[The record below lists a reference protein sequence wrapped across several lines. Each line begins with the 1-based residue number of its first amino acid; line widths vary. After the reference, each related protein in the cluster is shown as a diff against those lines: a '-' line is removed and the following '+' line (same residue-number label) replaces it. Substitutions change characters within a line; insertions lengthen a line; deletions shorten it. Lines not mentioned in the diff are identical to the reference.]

1 MSENFE
7 ENENEEEDY
16 EESESQS
23 DINSYFQIIEI
34 KREKIKK
41 VSLDVKTYHHLL
53 TQMNNLIEIAKSV
66 QEKRNITRNSSSQTE
81 IEEKINTTTQKE
93 EKTNSKESEM
103 QNIINNLQIENS
115 VLKSQIDL
123 LRKENSKLISDFST
137 HKITS
142 KEKISKL
149 HNEILQLQTSLSTL
163 NSTLQKQTQE
173 MKQMKKI
180 SPIEMAFSHEKITDK
195 ILSYLPFEYTFH
207 FLSLNNYLHSHF
219 YYKQRCF
226 FLEGKLQNA
235 IKEISQ
241 LTTKD
246 ICEMYSITNQEMEN
260 LFEKRLNNSEVIAT
274 KLRKRIIRSLFFID
288 EIVKTPLRNIPEVQK
303 LTEKMLTV
311 IKDKSDNE
319 NEISELNDEIIDF
332 PPKKYFGL
340 HYTIE
345 KENEKKDEISYDD
358 IDKKILQYYSPIGRS
373 KIKFDFSSSEE
384 IRELLDMFFRA
395 KLSKDHYANFLKC
408 IVEEFSSLLYDSYE
422 TIKEA
427 KEMVD
432 KMPTEITT
440 EDADE
445 VNTLLES
452 TNDITFDEMI
462 GNNKTMMRVNEI
474 TEEINDLSRFAK
486 SSKEIKEMLLKQK
499 SEVEIKY
506 NDALIQISSLLNE
519 KERYKKTIEDI
530 DKERVNCEKEFEEFK
545 AKLINEFK
553 AMQNESKLIVR
564 ERDALKGTL
573 IDFKNFFMKFVN
585 DEGEI
590 IN

>member
-1 MSENFE
+1 
-7 ENENEEEDY
+7 
-16 EESESQS
+16 
-23 DINSYFQIIEI
+23 
-34 KREKIKK
+34 
-41 VSLDVKTYHHLL
+41 
-53 TQMNNLIEIAKSV
+53 MNTLIEIAKSV
-66 QEKRNITRNSSSQTE
+66 QEKRNITRKSSSQTE
-81 IEEKINTTTQKE
+81 MEEKINTTTQKE
-93 EKTNSKESEM
+93 EKANSKESEM

-246 ICEMYSITNQEMEN
+246 ICEMYSISNQEMEN

-288 EIVKTPLRNIPEVQK
+288 EIVKTPLRNIPEAQK

-332 PPKKYFGL
+332 PPKQYFGL

-345 KENEKKDEISYDD
+345 NENEKKDEISYDD

-427 KEMVD
+427 KEM
-432 KMPTEITT
+432 EIVTR
-440 EDADE
+440 AM
-445 VNTLLES
+445 
-452 TNDITFDEMI
+452 MI
-462 GNNKTMMRVNEI
+462 RYNKTMMRVNEI
-474 TEEINDLSRFAK
+474 TEEINDLSKFAK

>member
-288 EIVKTPLRNIPEVQK
+288 EIVKTPLRNIPEAQK

-345 KENEKKDEISYDD
+345 NENEKKDEISYDD

-427 KEMVD
+427 KEM
-432 KMPTEITT
+432 EIVTR
-440 EDADE
+440 AM
-445 VNTLLES
+445 
-452 TNDITFDEMI
+452 MI
-462 GNNKTMMRVNEI
+462 RYNKTMMRVNEI
-474 TEEINDLSRFAK
+474 TEEINDLSQFAK

-506 NDALIQISSLLNE
+506 NDALMQISSLLNE

>member
-53 TQMNNLIEIAKSV
+53 TQMNTLIEIAKSV

-81 IEEKINTTTQKE
+81 MEEKINTTTQKE
-93 EKTNSKESEM
+93 EKAKSKESEM

-288 EIVKTPLRNIPEVQK
+288 EIVKTPLRNIPEAQK

-345 KENEKKDEISYDD
+345 NENEKKDEISYDD

-427 KEMVD
+427 KEM
-432 KMPTEITT
+432 EIVTR
-440 EDADE
+440 AM
-445 VNTLLES
+445 
-452 TNDITFDEMI
+452 MI
-462 GNNKTMMRVNEI
+462 RYNKTMMRVNEI
-474 TEEINDLSRFAK
+474 TEEINDLSKFAK

>member
-1 MSENFE
+1 MSENIE
-7 ENENEEEDY
+7 EHENEEEDY
-16 EESESQS
+16 DESESQS
-23 DINSYFQIIEI
+23 DANSYFQIIEI
-34 KREKIKK
+34 KKEKLKK
-41 VSLDVKTYHHLL
+41 VSLDVKTYHRLL
-53 TQMNNLIEIAKSV
+53 AQMNTLIEIAKAV

-81 IEEKINTTTQKE
+81 IKEKENTTVQKE
-93 EKTNSKESEM
+93 ETANSKDNETK
-103 QNIINNLQIENS
+103 NIINNLQIENS

-123 LRKENSKLISDFST
+123 LRKENSKLISDYSA
-137 HKITS
+137 HKIAS

-149 HNEILQLQTSLSTL
+149 QNEILQLQTSLSTL
-163 NSTLQKQTQE
+163 NSTLQNQVQE
-173 MKQMKKI
+173 MKQMRKI
-180 SPIEMAFSHEKITDK
+180 SPIEIAFSHEKITDK

-219 YYKQRCF
+219 YYKQRCL

-235 IKEISQ
+235 IKVISQ
-241 LTTKD
+241 ITTKD

-260 LFEKRLNNSEVIAT
+260 LFDKRLNNSEVIAT
-274 KLRKRIIRSLFFID
+274 KLRKRIIRSLFFI
-288 EIVKTPLRNIPEVQK
+288 EEVVKTPLRNIPETQK
-303 LTEKMLTV
+303 LAEKMLTV
-311 IKDKSDNE
+311 IRDKSDNE

-340 HYTIE
+340 HYTIDNE
-345 KENEKKDEISYDD
+345 KGKKDEISYDD
-358 IDKKILQYYSPIGRS
+358 IDKKILQYYFPIGRS
-373 KIKFDFSSSEE
+373 KIKFDYSSPEE

-408 IVEEFSSLLYDSYE
+408 IVEEFSALLYDSFE

-427 KEMVD
+427 KEM
-432 KMPTEITT
+432 EIVTR
-440 EDADE
+440 AIM
-445 VNTLLES
+445 VRY
-452 TNDITFDEMI
+452 
-462 GNNKTMMRVNEI
+462 NKALMRVNEI
-474 TEEINDLSRFAK
+474 TEEINDLSKFAK

-506 NDALIQISSLLNE
+506 NDSLIQISSLLNE
-519 KERYKKTIEDI
+519 KEKYKKTIEDI

-553 AMQNESKLIVR
+553 AIQNESKLIVR

>member
-288 EIVKTPLRNIPEVQK
+288 EIVKTPLRNIPEAQK

-345 KENEKKDEISYDD
+345 NESEKKDEISYDD

-384 IRELLDMFFRA
+384 IKELLDMFFRA

-427 KEMVD
+427 KEM
-432 KMPTEITT
+432 EIVTR
-440 EDADE
+440 AM
-445 VNTLLES
+445 
-452 TNDITFDEMI
+452 MI
-462 GNNKTMMRVNEI
+462 RYNKTMMRVNEI
-474 TEEINDLSRFAK
+474 TEEINDLSKFAK

-506 NDALIQISSLLNE
+506 NDALMQISSLLNE

-553 AMQNESKLIVR
+553 SMQNESKLIVR

>member
-345 KENEKKDEISYDD
+345 NENEKKDEISYDD

-427 KEMVD
+427 KEM
-432 KMPTEITT
+432 EIVTR
-440 EDADE
+440 AM
-445 VNTLLES
+445 
-452 TNDITFDEMI
+452 MI
-462 GNNKTMMRVNEI
+462 RYNKTMMRVNEI
-474 TEEINDLSRFAK
+474 TEEINDLSQFAK

-506 NDALIQISSLLNE
+506 NDALMQISSLLNE